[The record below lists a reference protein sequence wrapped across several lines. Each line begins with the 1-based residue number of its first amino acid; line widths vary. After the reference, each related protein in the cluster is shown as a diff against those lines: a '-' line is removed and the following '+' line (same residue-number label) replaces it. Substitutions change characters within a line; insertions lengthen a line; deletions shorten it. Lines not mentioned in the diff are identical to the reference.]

1 VQIRTHSRKKKPF
14 KKIQQ
19 GNPCCSIINKK
30 YITKLEPYREASS
43 NKGEGKLKP
52 EG

>member
-1 VQIRTHSRKKKPF
+1 VQIRTHSRKKSLL
-14 KKIQQ
+14 KKYSKETPVAVLLI
-19 GNPCCSIINKK
+19 KK